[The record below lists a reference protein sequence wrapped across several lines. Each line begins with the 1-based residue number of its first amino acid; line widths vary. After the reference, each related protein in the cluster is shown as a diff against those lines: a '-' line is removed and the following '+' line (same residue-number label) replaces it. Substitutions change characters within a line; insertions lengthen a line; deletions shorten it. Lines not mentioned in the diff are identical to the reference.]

1 MPEVSIYIRTHN
13 DKTCIEEAIVSVLN
27 QISVDFEVLIV
38 DDGSDDNTFEIIKSF
53 KDPRIKIIKNNK
65 YMGHSFCNNLIIK
78 KSNSPYIVFTESNY
92 ILLNK
97 AVSRMSE
104 KINSSNNIGLVHSHN
119 IIADKNGNITRDA
132 FHRSFRDMG
141 YFTRKE
147 MDYINEILYKGLE
160 LDGLRIYRK
169 DAFDKI
175 GMFDET
181 IKYVENY
188 DISLRILDKFEIA
201 FLPELVYYV
210 RKKNNYEFN
219 RIKSIIK
226 LPYKI
231 YVTNKLI
238 KRDELSY
245 LIKQN
250 YKPFKIVI
258 NTLYKLF
265 YLKNIIDIIDKSVF
279 KTLEYV
285 SRKAIIPF
293 SNRIYKFI
301 ASHFHWW
308 PIDLFTFKN
317 GDNNKDY
324 KRIAYFIWQFPVLS
338 QTFIQ
343 REIAAL
349 KSAGHSVLVISE
361 IQADDHF
368 LEEYEDTLE
377 SSTQYLDSLDNSILS
392 NYKKYFFFKNPL
404 LFISL
409 FLYIVFHNYHS
420 LKTFNNDKKKFYK
433 GVLLAGFAKDKNI
446 NHIHSP
452 WADNCAL
459 VSLIASKLLGISYS
473 LHARAHEIHRKSY
486 LFGLQ
491 EKFNNADFIITNTQ
505 YNVSHIK
512 TFLNHSNSQKISL
525 IYNGLN
531 LDNFKPGNTREKS
544 TKPIKILS
552 VARLIEQKG
561 LIYLLKALR
570 ILKDKNYKFECKI
583 IGGSEDIFINYLLKL
598 KYLHRNFGLDDCV
611 FFLGSQPFKNV
622 LEEYQITD
630 IFVLPC
636 VIAEDGS
643 RDITPNSLIEAMAM
657 KLAVISTNITGIPE
671 IVENGVSGILI
682 PPNDEV
688 KLAEAMIELIGND
701 NLRKRL
707 GINARKRVE
716 NRFDINKNVG
726 QFIELFD
733 GTN

>member
-1 MPEVSIYIRTHN
+1 MRCHN
-13 DKTCIEEAIVSVLN
+13 DEDYIEEAICSLLK
-27 QISVDFEVLIV
+27 QTFVDFEALIV

-53 KDPRIKIIKNNK
+53 QDPRIKIIKNNK
-65 YMGHSFCNNLIIK
+65 FIGHSLCNNLITK
-78 KSNSPYIVFTESNY
+78 KSKSPYIVFTESNY
-92 ILLNK
+92 LLLNK
-97 AVSRMSE
+97 AVSRMLE

-147 MDYINEILYKGLE
+147 MDYKNEILYKGLE

-169 DAFDKI
+169 DAIDRI

-210 RKKNNYEFN
+210 RKKKNYEFN

-231 YVTNKLI
+231 YATNKLI
-238 KRDELSY
+238 KRDQLSF

-301 ASHFHWW
+301 ASHFYWW
-308 PIDLFTFKN
+308 PIDLFTRKN
-317 GDNNKDY
+317 GIVTPNN
-324 KRIAYFIWQFPVLS
+324 KRIAYYIWQFPVLS

-349 KSAGHSVLVISE
+349 ISAGHSVLVISE

-459 VSLIASKLLGISYS
+459 VSLIAAKLLGVSYS
-473 LHARAHEIHRKSY
+473 LQARAHDIHREPYKD
-486 LFGLQ
+486 GLK
-491 EKFNNADFIITNTQ
+491 ERFYYADFIITNTK
-505 YNVSHIK
+505 YNLGHIK
-512 TFLNHSNSQKISL
+512 KMLNNNSNYKISL
-525 IYNGLN
+525 IYNGIN
-531 LDNFKPGNTREKS
+531 LDRFIPDEEKEKLS
-544 TKPIKILS
+544 EPFRILT

-561 LIYLLKALR
+561 LLNLLKAYR
-570 ILKDKNYKFECKI
+570 ILKDSGYEFKSII
-583 IGGSEDIFINYLLKL
+583 IGGTENIYMNYYLLL
-598 KYLHRNFGLDDCV
+598 KKAQKDLGLDDRV
-611 FFLGSQPFKNV
+611 IFSGPQPFTDV
-622 LEEYQITD
+622 LEQYRRSD
-630 IFVLPC
+630 MFVLPC

-643 RDITPNSLIEAMAM
+643 RDIIPNSLIEAMAM
-657 KLAVISTNITGIPE
+657 KLPVISTDITGIPE
-671 IVENGVSGILI
+671 IVENGVSGILV
-682 PPNDEV
+682 PPHDEV
-688 KLAEAMIELIGND
+688 KLSEAVIELIQNE
-701 NLRKRL
+701 NLRNRL

-716 NRFDINKNVG
+716 DRFDINKNVG
-726 QFIELFD
+726 QFIELFNR
-733 GTN
+733 TN